1 MLATVVDI
9 LSWAAL
15 LGGSFFY
22 VVGAIGLHRM
32 PDVFTRMHAVSV
44 SESLGLGLLI
54 LGMMLQT
61 GFTLIAVKLLIIMV
75 VLMWTGSAATHALA
89 RAALHDGEKP
99 LLADDSGRLV
109 KTDPVDLFPELTH
122 RLAAPLTSEVVEEE
136 FAEDLQTQ
144 PEGPQA

>member
-1 MLATVVDI
+1 MLAAVVDI

-44 SESLGLGLLI
+44 SESLGLGLLVF
-54 LGMMLQT
+54 GMVLQA
-61 GFTLIAVKLLIIMV
+61 GFTLIAVKLIIIMV

-89 RAALHDGEKP
+89 RAALHDGERP
-99 LLADDSGRLV
+99 LLQDESGRLV
-109 KTDPVDLFPELTH
+109 KTDVVSLFPELQH
-122 RLAAPLTSEVVEEE
+122 RLAAPLVSEAVEGEVP
-136 FAEDLQTQ
+136 APHPQ
-144 PEGPQA
+144 PGEQQA